1 MTHTPYDDV
10 AKTHTPFS
18 DVAKK
23 HSILSDLV
31 DPGGR
36 HEYGHEYQ
44 KTARILYGDHVRYGG
59 VPKVTKSTI
68 FSDVEL

>member
-1 MTHTPYDDV
+1 MSNTAYSDV

-18 DVAKK
+18 GVTKA
-23 HSILSDLV
+23 HSTFSDLV

-44 KTARILYGDHVRYGG
+44 ETDRILYGDHVRYGG
-59 VPKVTKSTI
+59 VSKVTETTVYSEVT
-68 FSDVEL
+68 L